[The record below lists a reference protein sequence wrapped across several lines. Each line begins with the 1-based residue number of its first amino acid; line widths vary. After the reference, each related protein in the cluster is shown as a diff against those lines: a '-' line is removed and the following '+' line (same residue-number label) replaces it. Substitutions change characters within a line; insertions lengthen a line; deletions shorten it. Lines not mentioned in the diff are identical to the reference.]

1 MKFSKLS
8 LIIIIV
14 VVLVAIAGLIF
25 RSGVNQKSVSKTT
38 TSIPSPTSVVISPG
52 QAPKVSSTAA
62 PAKPFGYSAAFK
74 AKARSDFIS
83 GCNAKSNSG
92 IPVCTCAAVY
102 LAKNYSEAQ
111 LTEIYIQ
118 AKALN
123 QVPGELKTALRN
135 CSAK

>member
-8 LIIIIV
+8 IIIV
-14 VVLVAIAGLIF
+14 AVVVIAVVVVLIL
-25 RSGVNQKSVSKTT
+25 RSGVNQKSASKVTV
-38 TSIPSPTSVVISPG
+38 SIPSPTSVVISPS
-52 QAPKVSSTAA
+52 QAPKISPTAA
-62 PAKPFGYSAAFK
+62 TAKPFGYSAAFK
-74 AKARSDFIS
+74 AKARSDFIN

-92 IPVCTCAAVY
+92 VPVCTCAADY

-123 QVPGELKTALRN
+123 QIPGELKTAIRN